1 MSSTSP
7 AAARVTCSGLQT
19 ESARRTQPPVAH
31 NRRSQ
36 RRCDAEPSRDARLAA
51 TGDAGSTRATSGTHA
66 LPFRRVESVVPT
78 PNEPDG
84 TPADARSIPRQLARL
99 CRDGEANRVALA
111 GLVYDDLRAAAANLL
126 RRERDALTLQPT
138 ALVHEAW
145 LRLLHETS
153 LDESQQT
160 TARRTY
166 LSHAVQAMRRI
177 LIEHAR
183 ARLRSKRGGNRRP
196 EELPAEL
203 PAALAAAIGDAPE
216 MLDLDEGLNR
226 LAERR
231 PRVAKIAEL
240 RIFAGLST
248 AEAGEVVGVSLATAK
263 VEWAL
268 AQALLSQHVRSGLPR
283 E

>member
-1 MSSTSP
+1 M
-7 AAARVTCSGLQT
+7 
-19 ESARRTQPPVAH
+19 
-31 NRRSQ
+31 
-36 RRCDAEPSRDARLAA
+36 
-51 TGDAGSTRATSGTHA
+51 
-66 LPFRRVESVVPT
+66 
-78 PNEPDG
+78 
-84 TPADARSIPRQLARL
+84 
-99 CRDGEANRVALA
+99 ALA

-145 LRLLHETS
+145 LRLMNETS
-153 LDESQQT
+153 LHGTELT
-160 TARRTY
+160 AARRTY

-196 EELPAEL
+196 EELPQ
-203 PAALAAAIGDAPE
+203 ALAAAIDDAPE

-248 AEAGEVVGVSLATAK
+248 AETAEVVGVSLATAK

-268 AQALLSQHVRSGLPR
+268 AQALLSQHVRSGSGPG
-283 E
+283 